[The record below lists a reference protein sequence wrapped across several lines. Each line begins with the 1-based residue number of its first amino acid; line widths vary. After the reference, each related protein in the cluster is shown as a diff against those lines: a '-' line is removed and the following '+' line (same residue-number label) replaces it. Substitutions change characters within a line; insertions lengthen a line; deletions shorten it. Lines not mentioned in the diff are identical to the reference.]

1 MIVSMTAFARTQT
14 ESGELVCE
22 IRSINHRYLEMSAHL
37 PDGLRA
43 FEMPLREVVR
53 SHVKRGK
60 VDFSIRYQRAQQA
73 EQTSF
78 VLNTALAKNLC
89 EASDRIKKYLPES
102 APVNPADILAMPG
115 VLIMK
120 EMDVEALKDQVLAVM
135 TLAVKELMLARAREG
150 NELKALFLQRADG
163 MRQLLLKVQ
172 AQLPK
177 VIADQQERLMKRFK
191 EAAIELDPQRLEQE
205 MLFFIQKIDITEEI
219 ERIQTHLDELA
230 RILKEGGLVG
240 RRLDFLSQELNRE
253 ANTLGSKSVDPEIIH
268 AAVEMKV
275 LIEQLKEQVQNVE

>member
-1 MIVSMTAFARTQT
+1 MTAFARTQT